1 MRGLKALLQVQGR
14 MLINTIGRIKYEPR
28 LKVIF
33 ISTIVL
39 LLWAGSFA
47 LFYEGLSFFWQFPL
61 IGPALVDE
69 SIYIFSAILF
79 IMLTLSSIIVC
90 YVTYYTSAEVTF
102 LFSKPIATR
111 AIFFYRFM
119 QSVIFSSWAF
129 LFLGVTFIGAY
140 AIVKS
145 VPVWFY
151 LLLPLYFVSSILLPA
166 SIASALILSA
176 VRLIDY
182 RKVKYILV
190 TFLGMGALFLYWY
203 YKRNIG
209 PALFSENEL
218 GYFLDNVLYHLRI
231 FKHPLFPGYWMA
243 KSMINSGINNLSE
256 GLFYL
261 AAYATTALVALQ
273 INWLMAGD
281 TFYAGWLSSRGGKG
295 KRYQPSKRKS
305 FLNLTGS
312 PFFFSRPTA
321 AMIAKDV
328 KIFIRNFGQW
338 SQFLIYLAILAIY
351 IFNLRNM
358 PQAGD
363 NIYWKMI
370 VTFLNLSATSLLLAG
385 FSVRFLYPLIS
396 LEGNKFWILGLAPI
410 TFRDLLL
417 QKFTVNLIAIFL
429 VSEFLM
435 IATNLT
441 LRTDTSLLYTSC
453 GLAAMVSVGLVGLSI
468 GLGTIY
474 PNFKEDNSAKIV
486 SGFGGTLNFI
496 IALFYVG
503 FIVVLFAV
511 PYFSFEIDRSI
522 SHSTFHLMV
531 LIAWILA
538 SIATAI
544 VGILPLIV
552 GYRTLEQ
559 MDF

>member
-1 MRGLKALLQVQGR
+1 MRGVKGIATAQIW
-14 MLINTIGRIKYEPR
+14 MLTNTIGTIKHEPR

-33 ISTIVL
+33 ISAIVL
-39 LLWAGSFA
+39 LFWFGSFA

-90 YVTYYTSAEVTF
+90 YVTYYTSEEVTF
-102 LFSKPIATR
+102 LFSKPIETR

-129 LFLGVTFIGAY
+129 LFLGVTFIVAY
-140 AIVKS
+140 AIVKG
-145 VPVWFY
+145 VPFWFY
-151 LLLPLYFVSSILLPA
+151 LLLPLWFVSFILLPA
-166 SIASALILSA
+166 SIASAFILAA
-176 VRLIDY
+176 VRLMDY
-182 RKVKYILV
+182 RKVKHVLAAIL
-190 TFLGMGALFLYWY
+190 LMGALFLYWY
-203 YKRNIG
+203 YKKNIG
-209 PALFSENEL
+209 PDLFSRSEI
-218 GYFLDNVLYHLRI
+218 GYFLDNFLYHLRI

-243 KSMINSGINNLSE
+243 KSMVNSGINNLSE

-261 AAYATTALVALQ
+261 AAYATTTLFVLQ
-273 INWLMAGD
+273 VNWFMAGE
-281 TFYAGWLSSRGGKG
+281 TFYAGWLSSRGGKSRQYMPPKKG
-295 KRYQPSKRKS
+295 LFRH
-305 FLNLTGS
+305 LTGF
-312 PFFFSRPTA
+312 PFFFPRPTA
-321 AMIAKDV
+321 ALVTKDI
-328 KIFIRNFGQW
+328 KIFVRDFGQW
-338 SQFLIYLAILAIY
+338 SQFLIYLVILAIY

-358 PQAGD
+358 PQADG

-370 VTFLNLSATSLLLAG
+370 VTFLNLSATSLVLAG

-410 TFRDLLL
+410 TFRGLVL
-417 QKFTVNLIAIFL
+417 QKFIVNFLGIFL

-435 IATNLT
+435 IATNVT
-441 LRTDTSLLYTSC
+441 LQTGTSLVYTSC

-486 SGFGGTLNFI
+486 SGFGGTLNFV
-496 IALFYVG
+496 IALFYVS
-503 FIVVLFAV
+503 FIIVLFAV
-511 PYFSFEIDRSI
+511 PYFSFEIYGSI
-522 SHSTFHLMV
+522 SRSTFHLIV
-531 LIAWILA
+531 LVAWILA
-538 SIATAI
+538 LIVTAI
-544 VGILPLIV
+544 VGILPLIF

-559 MDF
+559 RDF

>member
-1 MRGLKALLQVQGR
+1 MRGLKGIATAQIW
-14 MLINTIGRIKYEPR
+14 MLTNTIGTIKHEPR

-33 ISTIVL
+33 ISAIVL
-39 LLWAGSFA
+39 LFWFGSFA

-90 YVTYYTSAEVTF
+90 YVTYYTSEEVTF
-102 LFSKPIATR
+102 LFSKPIETR

-129 LFLGVTFIGAY
+129 LFLGVTFIVAY
-140 AIVKS
+140 AIVKG
-145 VPVWFY
+145 VPFWFY
-151 LLLPLYFVSSILLPA
+151 LLLPLWFVSFILLPA
-166 SIASALILSA
+166 SIASAFILAA
-176 VRLIDY
+176 VRLMDY
-182 RKVKYILV
+182 RKVKHVLAAIL
-190 TFLGMGALFLYWY
+190 LMGALFLYWY
-203 YKRNIG
+203 YKKNIG
-209 PALFSENEL
+209 PDLFSRSEI
-218 GYFLDNVLYHLRI
+218 GYFLDNFLYHLRI

-243 KSMINSGINNLSE
+243 KSMVNSGINNLSE

-261 AAYATTALVALQ
+261 AAYATTTLFVLQ
-273 INWLMAGD
+273 VNWFMAGE
-281 TFYAGWLSSRGGKG
+281 TFYAGWLSSRGGKSRQYMPPKKG
-295 KRYQPSKRKS
+295 LFRH
-305 FLNLTGS
+305 LTGF
-312 PFFFSRPTA
+312 PFFFPRPTA
-321 AMIAKDV
+321 ALVTKDI
-328 KIFIRNFGQW
+328 KIFVRDFGQW
-338 SQFLIYLAILAIY
+338 SQFLIYLVILAIY

-358 PQAGD
+358 PQADG

-370 VTFLNLSATSLLLAG
+370 VTFLNLSATSLVLAG

-410 TFRDLLL
+410 TFRGLVL
-417 QKFTVNLIAIFL
+417 QKFIVNFLGIFL

-435 IATNLT
+435 IATNVT
-441 LRTDTSLLYTSC
+441 LQTGTSLVYTSC

-486 SGFGGTLNFI
+486 SGFGGTLNFV
-496 IALFYVG
+496 IALFYVS
-503 FIVVLFAV
+503 FIIVLFAV
-511 PYFSFEIDRSI
+511 PYFSFEIYGSI
-522 SHSTFHLMV
+522 SRSTFHLIV
-531 LIAWILA
+531 LVAWILA
-538 SIATAI
+538 LIVTAI
-544 VGILPLIV
+544 VGILPLIF

-559 MDF
+559 RDF

>member
-1 MRGLKALLQVQGR
+1 MRSLKVIARAQIW
-14 MLINTIGRIKYEPR
+14 MLANTIGTIKQEPR

-33 ISTIVL
+33 ISAIVL
-39 LLWAGSFA
+39 LFWFGSFA

-90 YVTYYTSAEVTF
+90 YVTYYTSEEVTF
-102 LFSKPIATR
+102 LFSKPIDTR
-111 AIFFYRFM
+111 VIFFYRFM

-129 LFLGVTFIGAY
+129 LFLGVTFIVAY
-140 AIVKS
+140 AIVKG
-145 VPVWFY
+145 VPFWFY
-151 LLLPLYFVSSILLPA
+151 LLLPFYFVSFILLPA
-166 SIASALILSA
+166 SIASALILAA

-182 RKVKYILV
+182 RKVKYILA
-190 TFLGMGALFLYWY
+190 TLLLMGVLFLYWY
-203 YKRNIG
+203 YKKNIG
-209 PALFSENEL
+209 PSLFTRNEI
-218 GYFLDNVLYHLRI
+218 GYFLDNFLYHLRI

-243 KSMINSGINNLSE
+243 KSMVNSGIHNLSE

-261 AAYATTALVALQ
+261 AAYATTTLFVLQ
-273 INWLMAGD
+273 LNWLMAGN
-281 TFYAGWLSSRGGKG
+281 TFYAGWLSSKSGISRQYPPPKRGF
-295 KRYQPSKRKS
+295 
-305 FLNLTGS
+305 FLHLTGF
-312 PFFFSRPTA
+312 PFFFPRPTA
-321 AMIAKDV
+321 AMIKKDITV
-328 KIFIRNFGQW
+328 FVRDFGQW

-358 PQAGD
+358 PQAVD

-370 VTFLNLSATSLLLAG
+370 VTFLNLSATSLVLAG

-396 LEGNKFWILGLAPI
+396 LEGNKFWILGLAPM
-410 TFRDLLL
+410 TFRGLVL
-417 QKFTVNLIAIFL
+417 QKFTVNILGIFL

-435 IATNLT
+435 IATNIT
-441 LRTDTSLLYTSC
+441 LRTGNSLVYVSC

-486 SGFGGTLNFI
+486 SGFGGTLNFV
-496 IALFYVG
+496 IALFYVS
-503 FIVVLFAV
+503 FIIVLFAV
-511 PYFSFEIDRSI
+511 PYFSFEIHGSI
-522 SHSTFHLMV
+522 SRSTFHLMV

-538 SIATAI
+538 VVATAM
-544 VGILPLIV
+544 VGILPLV
-552 GYRTLEQ
+552 LGYRTLEQ